1 MSNPLCVLAFSGGLD
16 TSFCVLHLRERG
28 FDVATVSVNTGGF
41 DAAELARIEASAK
54 RLGVSQ
60 HLTIDA
66 RQELW
71 DDYLR
76 YLLFGNVLR
85 GQLYPLSVS
94 AERVCQAR
102 RVAQAANELGASA
115 IAHGSTGAGNDQ
127 VRFDVA
133 FRALCPDKELI
144 TPIRELALS
153 REDETRWLAERGVEI
168 PAKTTLYSVNEGMW
182 GTSVGGKETH
192 DSWQHLP
199 DSAYPGGEIAADLA
213 ERAIVLGFEHGEP
226 VSLDGQTLGPV
237 AIVEQLN
244 ALGEAYG
251 IGRGI
256 HLGDT
261 ILGIKGRV
269 GFSAPA
275 AHLLIQAHRE
285 LEKLVLSGKQLFW
298 KESLGNLYGS
308 LLHEGH
314 YFDPLGRDLE
324 AFLASSQAA
333 VTGEVRMKLYP
344 RVAQVEG
351 VRSAHSLMQSKV
363 ASYGEGAKAW
373 TGEEAR
379 GYCKLF
385 GVAQQVALAAR
396 AEVQEK
402 GKRKKENG

>member
-41 DAAELARIEASAK
+41 DAAELSRIEASAR
-54 RLGVSQ
+54 RLGVTQ

-94 AERVCQAR
+94 AERVCQAK

-199 DSAYPGGEIAADLA
+199 ESAYPGGTVAGDLA
-213 ERAIVLGFEHGEP
+213 AQTIELGFERGEP
-226 VSLDGQTLGPV
+226 VALDGENVGAV
-237 AIVEQLN
+237 AIVEALN
-244 ALGEAYG
+244 ALGEKYG

-333 VTGEVRMKLYP
+333 VTGEVRMTLYP

-351 VRSAHSLMQSKV
+351 VRSSHSLMQSKV

-396 AEVQEK
+396 
-402 GKRKKENG
+402 ENGKGEMGNG

>member
-28 FDVATVSVNTGGF
+28 FDVATVTVNTGGF
-41 DAAELARIEASAK
+41 DADELARIEAAAQ
-54 RLGVSQ
+54 RLGVRE
-60 HLTIDA
+60 HHTIDA
-66 RQELW
+66 RAELW

-76 YLLFGNVLR
+76 YLLYGNVLR

-94 AERVCQAR
+94 AERVCQAK
-102 RVAQAANELGASA
+102 RVAQMTHTLGAEA
-115 IAHGSTGAGNDQ
+115 VAHGSTGAGNDQ

-133 FRALCPDKELI
+133 FRALCPAAQLI

-153 REDETRWLAERGVEI
+153 REDETRFLAERGIEMAPKI
-168 PAKTTLYSVNEGMW
+168 TAYSVNEGMW
-182 GTSVGGKETH
+182 GTSIGGRETH

-199 DSAYPGGEIAADLA
+199 DSAYPGGAIAADLA
-213 ERAIVLGFEHGEP
+213 PQTLEIEFDKGSP
-226 VSLDGQTLGPV
+226 VALDGRALDPV
-237 AIVEQLN
+237 KLVAALN
-244 ALGEAYG
+244 EIGNRYG

-269 GFSAPA
+269 GFAAAAP
-275 AHLLIQAHRE
+275 HLLIQAHRE

-298 KESLGNLYGS
+298 KESIGNLYGS

-314 YFDPLGRDLE
+314 YFDPIGRDLE
-324 AFLASSQAA
+324 AFLASSQGT
-333 VTGEVRMKLYP
+333 VSGEVRLTLYP

-351 VRSAHSLMQSKV
+351 VRSKHSLMQSKV

-385 GVAQQVALAAR
+385 GIAQQVALSAR
-396 AEVQEK
+396 
-402 GKRKKENG
+402 